1 MDDVTAMAQQLR
13 SDDQELLQGLLH
25 TLQSRHAAGLVFTR
39 LGSMLIALN
48 PLRSLPQFC
57 SREERT
63 RHLRALDRELPPHI
77 FELGTRALAAVASEG
92 ESQCIS
98 LLGPVGSGKTFLAQR
113 LLQQLTLG
121 APGAAPLEEPLSRGN
136 ALLDFLGS
144 VRTADVVAGLP
155 PPPTATTPR
164 TARAQEAPPPATLPA
179 HLSTCFCRASL
190 LYFRADGRVA
200 VGRVHT
206 VLLGRGGLLPEP
218 PPPGAGL
225 QREGLQCL
233 RALLAIDPRLATD
246 LHLTEARASRYV
258 CGAPTEEDGQRVR
271 EASAA
276 MAAVGMAAEQQRA
289 VWRALA
295 AVLHLGCLRAPPPA
309 APTAADE
316 VAAPLRLAATLL
328 GVSAEAL
335 HRALSSSHRGAA
347 SAAASAA
354 RDPAAAMAQA
364 HYLPPT
370 AYRLPLS
377 SYHSPL
383 TTHHSPLTTHHPPLT
398 THHSPPT
405 THHSPLTTHY
415 SQAHA
420 ISLHVLCRLLDYVAE
435 AINAALQQQL
445 ARLRPSDGLA
455 AAPLL
460 DLSTMPF
467 VGVLEAPPAPRQA
480 EGEVAG
486 LPELLRAYGAER
498 AWARVCAA
506 LRGALHEAPP
516 LEGLEPLAL
525 PLPGGEA
532 EVRRML
538 LEPHSLHPST

>member
-1 MDDVTAMAQQLR
+1 MDDVTAMAQQLK

-57 SREERT
+57 SREERI

-155 PPPTATTPR
+155 PQPTATTPR
-164 TARAQEAPPPATLPA
+164 TARTQDAQPNAALPA

-190 LYFRADGRVA
+190 LYFRSDGRVA

-218 PPPGAGL
+218 PPPGAGR

-246 LHLTEARASRYV
+246 LHLPEARASRYV
-258 CGAPTEEDGQRVR
+258 CGAPTEEDGVRVR

-309 APTAADE
+309 AADE

-335 HRALSSSHRGAA
+335 HRALGSSSRG
-347 SAAASAA
+347 AASAA

-364 HYLPPT
+364 RDPAHALPPAT
-370 AYRLPLS
+370 RHRRAAPSAATWRP
-377 SYHSPL
+377 P
-383 TTHHSPLTTHHPPLT
+383 PAARHPPPHAS
-398 THHSPPT
+398 THDAPPT
-405 THHSPLTTHY
+405 TTRHPPPPATHRHPPRTG
-415 SQAHA
+415 ARH
-420 ISLHVLCRLLDYVAE
+420 R
-435 AINAALQQQL
+435 AARAVPA
-445 ARLRPSDGLA
+445 ARLRGRGDQRRAPA
-455 AAPLL
+455 AAR
-460 DLSTMPF
+460 
-467 VGVLEAPPAPRQA
+467 APPPLGRPRRRA
-480 EGEVAG
+480 AAR
-486 LPELLRAYGAER
+486 PERD
-498 AWARVCAA
+498 A
-506 LRGALHEAPP
+506 LRGRARGAARAPAGRGRGAASGP
-516 LEGLEPLAL
+516 GLGSGL
-525 PLPGGEA
+525 G
-532 EVRRML
+532 
-538 LEPHSLHPST
+538 

>member
-1 MDDVTAMAQQLR
+1 MDDVTAMAQQLK

-57 SREERT
+57 SREERI

-155 PPPTATTPR
+155 PQPTATTPR
-164 TARAQEAPPPATLPA
+164 TARTQDAQPNAALPA

-190 LYFRADGRVA
+190 LYFRSDGRVA

-206 VLLGRGGLLPEP
+206 VLLGRGGLLPEL
-218 PPPGAGL
+218 PPPGAGR

-246 LHLTEARASRYV
+246 LHLPEARASRYV
-258 CGAPTEEDGQRVR
+258 CGAPTEEDGLRVR

-309 APTAADE
+309 AADE
-316 VAAPLRLAATLL
+316 VAPPLRLAATLL

-335 HRALSSSHRGAA
+335 HRALGSSSRG
-347 SAAASAA
+347 AASAA

-364 HYLPPT
+364 REPPHPLPPAT
-370 AYRLPLS
+370 DELPPPLPLGA
-377 SYHSPL
+377 HHL
-383 TTHHSPLTTHHPPLT
+383 LLATHHHAPVRTTR
-398 THHSPPT
+398 HSPPLA
-405 THHSPLTTHY
+405 THRHPPRTG
-415 SQAHA
+415 
-420 ISLHVLCRLLDYVAE
+420 
-435 AINAALQQQL
+435 
-445 ARLRPSDGLA
+445 ARHLGARA
-455 AAPLL
+455 
-460 DLSTMPF
+460 
-467 VGVLEAPPAPRQA
+467 VPAPRLRGRGDQRRPPAAARAPPPLGRPRRRAAARPEHDALRRRARGAARAQA
-480 EGEVAG
+480 GRGRGDASGLGLGFGFGLGLG
-486 LPELLRAYGAER
+486 LP
-498 AWARVCAA
+498 
-506 LRGALHEAPP
+506 
-516 LEGLEPLAL
+516 
-525 PLPGGEA
+525 
-532 EVRRML
+532 
-538 LEPHSLHPST
+538 

>member
-383 TTHHSPLTTHHPPLT
+383 TTHHSPLTTHHSPPT
-398 THHSPPT
+398 THHPPLT
-405 THHSPLTTHY
+405 THHSPLTTH
-415 SQAHA
+415 H
-420 ISLHVLCRLLDYVAE
+420 SLLTGPRH
-435 AINAALQQQL
+435 IAAR
-445 ARLRPSDGLA
+445 A
-455 AAPLL
+455 
-460 DLSTMPF
+460 
-467 VGVLEAPPAPRQA
+467 VPAPR
-480 EGEVAG
+480 
-486 LPELLRAYGAER
+486 
-498 AWARVCAA
+498 
-506 LRGALHEAPP
+506 LRGRSHQRRAPAAARAPTTLGRPRRRTAPGSEHDALCGRARGTSRAKAGRGRGGRTTRAT
-516 LEGLEPLAL
+516 EGLWRRACLGAC
-525 PLPGGEA
+525 
-532 EVRRML
+532 VRGAAWRAARGASSRG
-538 LEPHSLHPST
+538 P